1 MAGRIVV
8 VAQQKGGAGKTTLAA
23 HLAAYW
29 AGRGL
34 RTAAVDIDPQ
44 GSFALWTELR
54 QAARG
59 DSGLGFAFAKL
70 SGWRLPG
77 ELDRLAREHDMVV
90 VDSAPH
96 ALTDSR
102 TAIRLGHLVL
112 VPVQPSPM
120 DLWATA
126 PTLKLAR
133 EERRPAILVINRMPP
148 RSTLAADMVEKLNAL
163 DAGVCRVALG
173 NRTAYASSLGAGL
186 GVTEAE
192 PGSVAA
198 RELAAAGDDLLATLA
213 ALSPR

>member
-1 MAGRIVV
+1 
-8 VAQQKGGAGKTTLAA
+8 
-23 HLAAYW
+23 
-29 AGRGL
+29 
-34 RTAAVDIDPQ
+34 
-44 GSFALWTELR
+44 
-54 QAARG
+54 
-59 DSGLGFAFAKL
+59 
-70 SGWRLPG
+70 
-77 ELDRLAREHDMVV
+77 MVV

-102 TAIRLGHLVL
+102 TAIRQGHLVL

-126 PTLKLAR
+126 PTLALAR
-133 EERRPAILVINRMPP
+133 EERRPAMLVINRMPP
-148 RSTLAADMVEKLNAL
+148 RSTLATDMVEKLNAL

-213 ALSPR
+213 SLPPR

>member
-23 HLAAYW
+23 HLAAHW

-59 DSGLGFAFAKL
+59 YDGLGFAFAKL

-77 ELDRLAREHDMVV
+77 ELDRLACEHDVVV

-102 TAIRLGHLVL
+102 TAIRQANLVL

-120 DLWATA
+120 DLWATT
-126 PTLKLAR
+126 PTLALAR
-133 EERRPAILVINRMPP
+133 EERRPAMLVINRMPP

-173 NRTAYASSLGAGL
+173 NRTAYAASLGAGL

-198 RELAAAGDDLLATLA
+198 RELTAAAADVLA
-213 ALSPR
+213 ALSAPSS

>member
-1 MAGRIVV
+1 MPGRIVV

-59 DSGLGFAFAKL
+59 HDGLGFAFAKL

-77 ELDRLAREHDMVV
+77 ELDRLAREHDMVI

-102 TAIRLGHLVL
+102 TAIRHANLVL
-112 VPVQPSPM
+112 VPVQPSPV
-120 DLWATA
+120 DLWATE

-133 EERRPAILVINRMPP
+133 EERRPAMLVINRMPP
-148 RSTLAADMVEKLNAL
+148 RSTLATDMIEKLNAL

-173 NRTAYASSLGAGL
+173 NRTAYAASLGAGL
-186 GVTEAE
+186 GVTEFE

-198 RELAAAGDDLLATLA
+198 RELAAAGDDLLATLG
-213 ALSPR
+213 ALPAR

>member
-1 MAGRIVV
+1 M
-8 VAQQKGGAGKTTLAA
+8 AQQKGGAGKTTLAA
-23 HLAAYW
+23 HLAAHW

-54 QAARG
+54 MAARG
-59 DSGLGFAFAKL
+59 HEGLGFAFAKL
-70 SGWRLPG
+70 SGWRLPS
-77 ELDRLAREHDMVV
+77 ELDRLAREHDIVV

-102 TAIRLGHLVL
+102 TAIRQAHLVL
-112 VPVQPSPM
+112 VPVQPSPV

-126 PTLKLAR
+126 PTLALAR
-133 EERRPAILVINRMPP
+133 EERRPAMLVINRMPP
-148 RSTLAADMVEKLNAL
+148 RSTLATDMVEKLNAL
-163 DAGVCRVALG
+163 EAGVCRVALG
-173 NRTAYASSLGAGL
+173 NRTAYAASLGAGL

-198 RELAAAGDDLLATLA
+198 RELAAAGDDVLAV
-213 ALSPR
+213 LSAIGPR

>member
-1 MAGRIVV
+1 M

-29 AGRGL
+29 AGKGL

-54 QAARG
+54 ATARG
-59 DSGLGFAFAKL
+59 ADGLGFAFAKL

-96 ALTDSR
+96 AMTDSR
-102 TAIRLGHLVL
+102 TAIRQAHLVL

-120 DLWATA
+120 DLWATT

-133 EERRPAILVINRMPP
+133 EERRPAMLVVNRMPP
-148 RSTLAADMVEKLNAL
+148 RSTLAAEIVEQLNAL
-163 DAGVCRVALG
+163 EAGVCRVALG
-173 NRTAYASSLGAGL
+173 NRTAYAASLGVGL

-198 RELAAAGDDLLATLA
+198 RELAAAGEDVLA
-213 ALSPR
+213 ALAAVAPR

>member
-23 HLAAYW
+23 HLAAHW

-59 DSGLGFAFAKL
+59 YDGLGFAFAKL

-77 ELDRLAREHDMVV
+77 ELDRLAREHDVVV

-102 TAIRLGHLVL
+102 TAIRQANLVL

-120 DLWATA
+120 DLWATT
-126 PTLKLAR
+126 PTLALAR
-133 EERRPAILVINRMPP
+133 EERRPAMLVINRMPP

-173 NRTAYASSLGAGL
+173 NRTAYAASLGAGL

-198 RELAAAGDDLLATLA
+198 RELAAAAADVLA
-213 ALSPR
+213 ALSAPSS